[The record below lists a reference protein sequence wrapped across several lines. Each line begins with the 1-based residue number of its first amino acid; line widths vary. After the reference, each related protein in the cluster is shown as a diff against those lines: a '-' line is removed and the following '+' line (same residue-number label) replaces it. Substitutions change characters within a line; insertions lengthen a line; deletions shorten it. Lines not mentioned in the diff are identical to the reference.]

1 MVISEG
7 RLWWIVDAYTVTD
20 RYPYS
25 TPEGGLNYIRNSVKI
40 VIDAYNGTM
49 TFYTFDESD
58 PLLAAYS
65 DAFPDLLTPGSEM
78 PKGLMEHVRYPEGI
92 FKIQSSVYA
101 TYHVDD
107 PDVLYNKGDQWAI
120 PGDPAQGGEGMMPAL
135 YVIMRLPNGEKEEFL
150 EMLPFVP
157 NGRKNMISWLG
168 ARSDPPN
175 YGEIVSIRFSQ
186 SATVIGPDQVEG
198 FINQDPEISAQR
210 TLWNQEGSEV
220 VMGNL
225 LVVPIEDQ
233 LLYVQSLYLQSEQT
247 QLPQLKRVIVFYRT
261 PGAEGANNAQQL
273 LAMEPTLGEALT
285 AAFGQAVDGGDVPVG
300 DGGDGEG
307 GQPGGDGDGTL
318 SAETRALIARAS
330 TQFEAAQTAL
340 KGGDF
345 AEYGRQIE
353 ALQLTLQKLEVLK

>member
-1 MVISEG
+1 
-7 RLWWIVDAYTVTD
+7 
-20 RYPYS
+20 
-25 TPEGGLNYIRNSVKI
+25 
-40 VIDAYNGTM
+40 
-49 TFYTFDESD
+49 
-58 PLLAAYS
+58 
-65 DAFPDLLTPGSEM
+65 
-78 PKGLMEHVRYPEGI
+78 
-92 FKIQSSVYA
+92 
-101 TYHVDD
+101 
-107 PDVLYNKGDQWAI
+107 
-120 PGDPAQGGEGMMPAL
+120 
-135 YVIMRLPNGEKEEFL
+135 
-150 EMLPFVP
+150 
-157 NGRKNMISWLG
+157 MISWLG

-285 AAFGQAVDGGDVPVG
+285 AAFGQAVDGGDAPVG

-307 GQPGGDGDGTL
+307 GQPGGDGGTL
-318 SAETRALIARAS
+318 SAATRALIARAS

-345 AEYGRQIE
+345 AEYGRQVE
-353 ALQLTLQKLEVLK
+353 ALQLTLQKLEALK

>member
-1 MVISEG
+1 MKN
-7 RLWWIVDAYTVTD
+7 R
-20 RYPYS
+20 
-25 TPEGGLNYIRNSVKI
+25 
-40 VIDAYNGTM
+40 
-49 TFYTFDESD
+49 
-58 PLLAAYS
+58 
-65 DAFPDLLTPGSEM
+65 
-78 PKGLMEHVRYPEGI
+78 
-92 FKIQSSVYA
+92 
-101 TYHVDD
+101 
-107 PDVLYNKGDQWAI
+107 
-120 PGDPAQGGEGMMPAL
+120 
-135 YVIMRLPNGEKEEFL
+135 IMRLPGGDKEEFL

-168 ARSDPPN
+168 AQSDAPN
-175 YGEIVSIRFSQ
+175 YGKIVSIQFSQ

-210 TLWNQEGSEV
+210 TLWNQEGSQV

-261 PGAEGANNAQQL
+261 PGAEGADNAQQL

-285 AAFGQAVDGGDVPVG
+285 AAFGQAVDGGATP
-300 DGGDGEG
+300 GGG
-307 GQPGGDGDGTL
+307 GGGAQPGGGGGGTL
-318 SAETRALIARAS
+318 SAATRALIARAS

-353 ALQLTLQKLEVLK
+353 ALQKTLQQLEALR